1 MALYEVAVLGEPTPE
16 QLRDLLRG
24 LQEAAAAFQL
34 RFGGDLV
41 VHEKPSTFVPA
52 QRTAAVAV
60 YFGGP
65 GGGERT
71 VRSILDPAA
80 VTTIPV
86 ASTEDR
92 VALEIPPELRFLN
105 CHLTDRGGADRLLAT
120 VLECLGLLRR
130 QRRVFL
136 SYRRSEARAAALQ
149 VFDILASRGYEVFLD
164 THGVARATDFQEAL
178 WHKLCDVDVMV
189 MLETPTYY
197 EGRWTREEF
206 GRALAKN
213 IGVLR
218 VQWPD
223 TTPSKETKTCS
234 RVEIIPE
241 ELDRATGALATE
253 ALDRIADQLE
263 RFRSLSFAVRR
274 ISAMTQLAA
283 AVETIG
289 GNVLGVGPHFTMH
302 VKLASGHDLSISPVI
317 GVPDSNSLYDA
328 MVRANGQSAAVLYDH
343 VGVLPSW
350 NDHLQWLGQNIPRAY
365 WIRSSQAAWDLAG
378 WVAP

>member
-1 MALYEVAVLGEPTPE
+1 MALYEIAVLGDPSPE
-16 QLRDLLRG
+16 QSRDLERG
-24 LQEAAAAFQL
+24 LQEAADAFQL
-34 RFGGDLV
+34 RFGVDLILQIN
-41 VHEKPSTFVPA
+41 PDRFAPP
-52 QRTAAVAV
+52 QRTTAVAV
-60 YFGGP
+60 YFGAQ
-65 GGGERT
+65 GGGATT
-71 VRSILDPAA
+71 VRDVLDPTS
-80 VTTIPV
+80 VTVIPV

-92 VALEIPPELRFLN
+92 VPDEIPAELRFLN
-105 CHLTDRGGADRLLAT
+105 CHLSDRGGADRLNST

-136 SYRRSEARAAALQ
+136 SYRRNEARAAALQ
-149 VFDILASRGYEVFLD
+149 LFDALSSRGYEVFLD
-164 THGVARATDFQEAL
+164 THGVARAVDFQEAL

-189 MLETPTYY
+189 MLETPTYFKS
-197 EGRWTREEF
+197 RWTREEF

-223 TTPSKETKTCS
+223 TTPSIDTQTCS
-234 RVEIIPE
+234 RVEIIPQE
-241 ELDRATGALATE
+241 VDTITGALAPAT
-253 ALDRIADQLE
+253 LDRIADQLE

-274 ISAMTQLAA
+274 ISAMTQLTA
-283 AVETIG
+283 AVESIQG
-289 GNVLGVGPHFTMH
+289 RVLGVGSHFTMH
-302 VKLASGHDLSISPVI
+302 VQLPSGDDLSVTPVI
-317 GVPDSNSLYDA
+317 GVPDSNSLHEA
-328 MVRANGQSAAVLYDH
+328 MVRANGQPTAVLYDH